1 MVMVKPKSPAWLRRV
16 AIALAC
22 LASAGCHTVGNYLDE
37 DKQHGAHEKRST
49 SEKKDQAKSLHDWEQ
64 QFLWAD

>member
-1 MVMVKPKSPAWLRRV
+1 MVMVKPRSRAWLRRV

-22 LASAGCHTVGNYLDE
+22 LASAGCQTVSNYLDE
-37 DKQHGAHEKRST
+37 DKQHGAHENRSA
-49 SEKKDQAKSLHDWEQ
+49 SEKQEHDKSLHDWER